1 MGSRG
6 PSGWS
11 ESAKPVFYTLVLWS
25 GEWVTASQAELR
37 GSGPYGSPRSRTAM
51 SSGSRLKTPE
61 VRERLCTS
69 ETIMIRK
76 NFMPGPTQVR
86 PEILAEMA
94 RPPISHRGPEVKR
107 LMAEIVPRL
116 ENLFGVRPD
125 SGHKVVLSTSSS
137 TAMME
142 AAVVSTVPRGGRVLN
157 LICGAFSE
165 RWREITQC
173 HGREAV
179 PLRVEWG

>member
-1 MGSRG
+1 MSRG
-6 PSGWS
+6 HGRRPR
-11 ESAKPVFYTLVLWS
+11 KPANVL
-25 GEWVTASQAELR
+25 G
-37 GSGPYGSPRSRTAM
+37 
-51 SSGSRLKTPE
+51 
-61 VRERLCTS
+61 TS
-69 ETIMIRK
+69 DTVMIRK